1 MSDVTTTVA
10 AAANVVDRAAYA
22 PDFRAQLLASPAATL
37 QSAGVPVP
45 SGSTVQVLQ
54 NTSSMRYLN
63 LPQRPSGVSDAD
75 LGKPPMPSAASSVP
89 EMLQAWV
96 LLVIHAWLDPNLKSQ
111 LLQNSNAVLAQ
122 YGITMPAGITARVVE
137 AQMNVLHVVIPPAA

>member
-1 MSDVTTTVA
+1 
-10 AAANVVDRAAYA
+10 
-22 PDFRAQLLASPAATL
+22 
-37 QSAGVPVP
+37 
-45 SGSTVQVLQ
+45 
-54 NTSSMRYLN
+54 
-63 LPQRPSGVSDAD
+63 
-75 LGKPPMPSAASSVP
+75 MPSAASSVP

-122 YGITMPAGITARVVE
+122 YGITMPAGITARDVE

>member
-1 MSDVTTTVA
+1 M
-10 AAANVVDRAAYA
+10 
-22 PDFRAQLLASPAATL
+22 
-37 QSAGVPVP
+37 
-45 SGSTVQVLQ
+45 LQ
-54 NTSSMRYLN
+54 NTSSMRYLI

-89 EMLQAWV
+89 EMLQAWG
-96 LLVIHAWLDPNLKSQ
+96 LLVIHAWLDPTLKSQ

-137 AQMNVLHVVIPPAA
+137 AQLNVLHVVIPPAA

>member
-1 MSDVTTTVA
+1 M
-10 AAANVVDRAAYA
+10 
-22 PDFRAQLLASPAATL
+22 
-37 QSAGVPVP
+37 
-45 SGSTVQVLQ
+45 LQ
-54 NTSSMRYLN
+54 NTSSMRYLI

-89 EMLQAWV
+89 EMLQAWG

-122 YGITMPAGITARVVE
+122 YGITIPAGITARVVE